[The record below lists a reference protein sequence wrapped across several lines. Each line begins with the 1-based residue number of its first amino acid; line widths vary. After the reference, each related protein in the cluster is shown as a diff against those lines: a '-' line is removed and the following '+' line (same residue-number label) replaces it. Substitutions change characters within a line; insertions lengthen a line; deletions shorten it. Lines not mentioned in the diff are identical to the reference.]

1 MMKKLWLVVVGRLFK
16 KVKMYFKLILHLK
29 AYSVVKNL
37 NVLCTLYLVQLIVEI
52 SHPSIIAD

>member
-1 MMKKLWLVVVGRLFK
+1 MMKLWLIVVGRLLRK
-16 KVKMYFKLILHLK
+16 SKLCFKLILHLK

-52 SHPSIIAD
+52 SHPSIIVD